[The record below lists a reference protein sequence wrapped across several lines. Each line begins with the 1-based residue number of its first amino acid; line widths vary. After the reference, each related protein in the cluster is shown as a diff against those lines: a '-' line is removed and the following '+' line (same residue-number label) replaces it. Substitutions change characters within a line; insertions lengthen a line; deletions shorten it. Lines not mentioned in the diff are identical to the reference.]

1 MLLFY
6 ILLLNCH
13 LINKRKT
20 NENHK
25 IERQSP
31 TNWKCPCRTSKVKKP
46 KSVSWRNYSNETIF
60 ISWWSYHREWG
71 GGGALLHRFLPPV
84 WGHWWTQIA
93 QVVHT
98 SILHPMAW
106 FVLKISFQILFYD
119 ILIMEFVS
127 RLAWDY
133 AFPTIITQSYC
144 GGTGQKK

>member
-25 IERQSP
+25 VERQSP

-46 KSVSWRNYSNETIF
+46 KRGGGGNYSIEPF
-60 ISWWSYHREWG
+60 FLAGGSSHREGG
-71 GGGALLHRFLPPV
+71 GGGALLHSFLPPV

-119 ILIMEFVS
+119 ILIMEFAS

-133 AFPTIITQSYC
+133 AFPTIITPSYC
-144 GGTGQKK
+144 RSTGQKK